1 MNPYEANMANLTS
14 RLVAWA
20 RGLARRYRRPILVLL
35 AASATLA
42 VGVSA
47 GQAPP
52 RHPVV
57 IAAN

>member
-14 RLVAWA
+14 RLVALG
-20 RGLARRYRRPILVLL
+20 RGLMRRYRRPLLVLL

-52 RHPVV
+52 RQPIV
-57 IAAN
+57 IAAH